1 MITAYKPAKF
11 GTAIQPRKCP
21 EIAVSDLDGLLLTLD
36 NLVVTPRIGSVALPT
51 RLNTL
56 KLGARNLVAGLQG
69 QAMAACA
76 NPGLWNEP
84 SDGEVSMIKVV
95 CWNIGKTQIY
105 GGQYRSR
112 MRSDIRALAMGLVL
126 LLGAVGCLT
135 EEATQP
141 SDAPATVYAELTRVA
156 QSPTA
161 NVPATVSAELTR
173 LAPTPMRSPPT
184 AVPPP
189 PTHTAAPTPTYT
201 PRPSPTATRLPTPTP
216 APRPRPTSTKRPTPK
231 PVVTLTIADLS
242 ERLEPWVVLVSGS
255 TGHGTGFFIQDPVQE
270 SDWYAVTNAHVVGS
284 NSVVKVGWYKDTP
297 ILEKV
302 RVLGVDEKAD
312 LALLDVSPDDFHESG
327 LARLKN
333 SGRGI
338 TTSTDI
344 RKGTEVVAMGFPD
357 GGGGRTITR
366 GLVSAESVSLEGINW
381 IKTDTALN
389 RGNSGGPLVTTAGQ
403 IIGMN
408 TWKRADL
415 ENVGYALPVKDIIQR
430 FDSLLPSTSSRQATR
445 PKPTATRLPTL
456 EPGAGTGEYQQV
468 SAGNEH
474 TCAVKAN
481 GRIVCWGNN
490 TDEQATPPGGVFQQV
505 SAGTFRTCGLKS
517 DRTIV
522 CWGSLGVAQGFE
534 KLNEPAPDGE
544 FQQLSAG
551 AFHFCGLRTDGLVT
565 CWGLSASYEGGRL
578 STERFQEINAG
589 ALQTCGLKPDGR
601 IVCWDW
607 EGKSSSDSAPSPPPG
622 EFLQVSSGANPS
634 CGIKTNGSVVCWG
647 DNPHGETRAPAG
659 NFVQVSAGGDHACGV
674 KTSGQVACWGSN
686 EHGKSRPSDG
696 IFLEV
701 SAGGDHSCG
710 LDIDGEILCWGS
722 NKYGQ
727 ASPP

>member
-1 MITAYKPAKF
+1 
-11 GTAIQPRKCP
+11 
-21 EIAVSDLDGLLLTLD
+21 
-36 NLVVTPRIGSVALPT
+36 
-51 RLNTL
+51 
-56 KLGARNLVAGLQG
+56 
-69 QAMAACA
+69 
-76 NPGLWNEP
+76 
-84 SDGEVSMIKVV
+84 MIKVV

-156 QSPTA
+156 RSPTA

-173 LAPTPMRSPPT
+173 LAPAPMQSPPT
-184 AVPPP
+184 AVPPT

-284 NSVVKVGWYKDTP
+284 NSVVEVGWYKDTP
-297 ILEKV
+297 ILERV
-302 RVLGVDEKAD
+302 RVLGVDEQAD

-327 LARLKN
+327 LAHLRN

-344 RKGTEVVAMGFPD
+344 RQGTEVVAMGFPD

-366 GLVSAESVSLEGINW
+366 GLVSAESVSLEGMNW
-381 IKTDTALN
+381 IKTDTSLN

-408 TWKRADL
+408 TWKRTDL
-415 ENVGYALPVKDIIQR
+415 ENVGYALPIKEIIQR
-430 FDSLLPSTSSRQATR
+430 FDSLLSSTSSRQTSR
-445 PKPTATRLPTL
+445 PEPTTTRLPAP
-456 EPGAGTGEYQQV
+456 EPGAGTGGYQQV
-468 SAGNEH
+468 SAGQAH

-481 GRIVCWGNN
+481 GGIVCWGNN
-490 TDEQATPPGGVFQQV
+490 SSGQSTPPGGSFQQI
-505 SAGTFRTCGLKS
+505 SAGGDHNCGLKS
-517 DRTIV
+517 DGNIV
-522 CWGSLGVAQGFE
+522 CWGWNLQGQVSSP
-534 KLNEPAPDGE
+534 NGE
-544 FQQLSAG
+544 FQQVIAG
-551 AFHFCGLRTDGLVT
+551 VFHSCGLRTDGLVA
-565 CWGLSASYEGGRL
+565 CWGFVRGKGKLSS
-578 STERFQEINAG
+578 ERFQEVSAG
-589 ALQTCGLKPDGR
+589 ALHTCGLKSDGR
-601 IVCWDW
+601 IICWDLS
-607 EGKSSSDSAPSPPPG
+607 GGTSSDLLTSPPPG
-622 EFLQVSSGANPS
+622 EFLQVSVGIYPS
-634 CGIKTNGSVVCWG
+634 CGVKANGSVTCWWGPDSSGPTEPAGSFVQISAGRDHFCGVKADGQLACWG
-647 DNPHGETRAPAG
+647 DSEHRKATPPKGVFLEVSSGGEHSCGLTG
-659 NFVQVSAGGDHACGV
+659 DGEVQ
-674 KTSGQVACWGSN
+674 CWGSN
-686 EHGKSRPSDG
+686 E
-696 IFLEV
+696 
-701 SAGGDHSCG
+701 
-710 LDIDGEILCWGS
+710 
-722 NKYGQ
+722 YGQ

>member
-1 MITAYKPAKF
+1 
-11 GTAIQPRKCP
+11 
-21 EIAVSDLDGLLLTLD
+21 
-36 NLVVTPRIGSVALPT
+36 
-51 RLNTL
+51 
-56 KLGARNLVAGLQG
+56 
-69 QAMAACA
+69 
-76 NPGLWNEP
+76 
-84 SDGEVSMIKVV
+84 
-95 CWNIGKTQIY
+95 
-105 GGQYRSR
+105 
-112 MRSDIRALAMGLVL
+112 MRSDIRALAIGLVL
-126 LLGAVGCLT
+126 LLAAIGCLM
-135 EEATQP
+135 EESPQS

-173 LAPTPMRSPPT
+173 LAPTPMQSPSTVVPPT
-184 AVPPP
+184 
-189 PTHTAAPTPTYT
+189 PTHTAAPAPTYT

-231 PVVTLTIADLS
+231 PVATPTIADLS

-284 NSVVKVGWYKDTP
+284 NSVVQVGWYKDTP

-327 LARLKN
+327 LAHLKS

-366 GLVSAESVSLEGINW
+366 GLVSAESVSLEGMNW

-415 ENVGYALPVKDIIQR
+415 ENVGYALPVKEIIHR
-430 FDSLLPSTSSRQATR
+430 FDSLLPSTSSRQTTR
-445 PKPTATRLPTL
+445 PEPTATPRPTPV
-456 EPGAGTGEYQQV
+456 PGSGTGEYQQV
-468 SAGNEH
+468 SAGDDY

-481 GRIVCWGNN
+481 GHVVCWG
-490 TDEQATPPGGVFQQV
+490 DDRQGQATPPTGVFKQV
-505 SAGTFRTCGLKS
+505 SAGVFRTCGLKS
-517 DRTIV
+517 DRNIA
-522 CWGSLGVAQGFE
+522 CWGSVKVGSGFE
-534 KLNEPAPDGE
+534 VLNEPPPGGE
-544 FQQLSAG
+544 FQQVSAG
-551 AFHFCGLRTDGLVT
+551 GFHSCGLRTDGLVA
-565 CWGLSASYEGGRL
+565 CWGASASYGGGKL
-578 STERFQEINAG
+578 SSERFQEVSAG
-589 ALQTCGLKPDGR
+589 ALHTCGLKSDGR
-601 IVCWDW
+601 LVCWDW
-607 EGKSSSDSAPSPPPG
+607 EGKSSSDLASSPPRG
-622 EFLQVSSGANPS
+622 EFLQVSVGANPS
-634 CGIKTNGSVVCWG
+634 CGVKANGSVTCWWGPNSSGPTEPAGSFVQISAGSDHFCGVKADGQLACWG
-647 DNPHGETRAPAG
+647 DSEHRKTTPPKGVFLEVSSGGEHSCGLTVDG
-659 NFVQVSAGGDHACGV
+659 EVQ
-674 KTSGQVACWGSN
+674 CWGSN
-686 EHGKSRPSDG
+686 E
-696 IFLEV
+696 
-701 SAGGDHSCG
+701 
-710 LDIDGEILCWGS
+710 
-722 NKYGQ
+722 YGQ